1 MACLGIPEASP
12 RVNRRHMLHRGQ
24 KIELT
29 PFYEARKNNLCS
41 YVVGLNALDPA
52 VLLVDSGA
60 LVGDLDDG
68 DAP

>member
-1 MACLGIPEASP
+1 
-12 RVNRRHMLHRGQ
+12 MLHRGQ
-24 KIELT
+24 KIEST
-29 PFYEARKNNLCS
+29 PFHGARKNNLCS